1 MRLTTRQR
9 ASWLAHLFKASTQ
22 QHHGELRALFAP
34 HVPPDAVVVDV
45 GAHAG
50 QFSKLFARMA
60 PAGHVYAFEPS
71 AYARSIMTPALRLNR
86 IMNVTLTAAGL
97 SDSVGRLTLHTPLKR
112 SGALGFGVAHLGAAG
127 ADSDTIDQTVE
138 LTTLDDFAALEGLE
152 RLDLI
157 KADVEG
163 WEMRALKGGQ
173 ETLARFRPSLYLEID
188 EALLSR
194 AGDSPGALFDWLGAL
209 GYRGYQAPDARPAPR
224 WAGTGD
230 YLFTATRRP

>member
-22 QHHGELRALFAP
+22 QHHRELLGLFAP
-34 HVPPDAVVVDV
+34 HVPADGVVVDV

-71 AYARSIMTPALRLNR
+71 AYARSIMAPALRFSR
-86 IMNVTLTAAGL
+86 IRNVTLSPAGL
-97 SDSVGRLTLHTPLKR
+97 SDAPGRLTLHTPLKR
-112 SGALGFGVAHLGAAG
+112 STALGYGVAHLGTGGDGGAA
-127 ADSDTIDQTVE
+127 IDQTVE
-138 LTTLDDFAALEGLE
+138 LTTLDAFATLKGLE
-152 RLDLI
+152 RLDFI
-157 KADVEG
+157 KADIEG

-173 ETLARFRPSLYLEID
+173 DTLARFRPALYLEID
-188 EALLSR
+188 GALLSR

-209 GYRGYQAPDARPAPR
+209 GYRGFSTPRLRPAPR
-224 WAGTGD
+224 WAGAGD
-230 YLFTATRRP
+230 YLFTTAQER